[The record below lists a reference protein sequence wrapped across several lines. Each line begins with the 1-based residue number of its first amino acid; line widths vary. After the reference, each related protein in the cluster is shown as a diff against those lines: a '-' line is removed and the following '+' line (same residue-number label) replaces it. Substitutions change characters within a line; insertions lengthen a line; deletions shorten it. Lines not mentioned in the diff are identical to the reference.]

1 MEGKPILG
9 TTPPIPGTVPG
20 YVGGQ
25 GQYGQGQYPAGMQ
38 MPDPNAADQG
48 QLAAPEGFSRPINAA
63 QAYTPF
69 EKMKVQVRIRSQS
82 CDITS

>member
-25 GQYGQGQYPAGMQ
+25 GQYQAGMQ

-82 CDITS
+82 CDISS